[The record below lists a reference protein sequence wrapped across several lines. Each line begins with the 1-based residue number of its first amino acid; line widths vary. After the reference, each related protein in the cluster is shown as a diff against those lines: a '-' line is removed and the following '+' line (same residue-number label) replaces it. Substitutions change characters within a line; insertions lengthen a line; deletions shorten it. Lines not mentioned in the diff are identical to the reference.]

1 MSKKGPADSKGMQ
14 GKGMSPAI
22 PGSEGK
28 IKGSSPPLKERSED
42 AGAVPAASTV
52 GMRGSGL
59 GIREWR
65 RGPAETSLKSPF

>member
-14 GKGMSPAI
+14 GKELSPAI

-42 AGAVPAASTV
+42 AGAVPAAST
-52 GMRGSGL
+52 RNSDK
-59 GIREWR
+59 W
-65 RGPAETSLKSPF
+65 